1 MKAAD
6 WRSILSYSVQ
16 FRDKVFV
23 LNVDSDVLAS
33 DNYRNLLLDISVLQ
47 SLNIRVVLVHGASNQ
62 IRKLSA
68 EMNVPTTNVDGLGPT
83 DPATLQ
89 LAILAS
95 NRLSHEILEG
105 LNETDQRAV
114 ITNAV
119 VAHPVGIIH
128 GVDQQLTGKVENVD
142 VAFLDRML
150 NANIIPVLPPLGF
163 DGNGQTYRVNSDGV
177 ALEVSEALRASK
189 LMFISSSN
197 GLSDAG
203 KLSAQ
208 MSVSEAEDY
217 LRRHQA
223 DLPPDMV
230 SKLQHG
236 IRACKN
242 GVARVHI
249 IDGRQNEALLS
260 EIFTNE
266 GVGTMIYANEY
277 EAVRQA
283 KKKDAAKILGLIRTP
298 VEAEELLPRTRKD
311 LLTRIE
317 EFYLFELDRNIVGCV
332 GIKPYVMPNGERV
345 AELECLCV
353 AESHEN
359 QGIGRKM
366 MTFAE
371 QRAREMGMKRL
382 LALSTQTFAYFQQKG
397 AFQEGDVTMLPDER
411 RAKYEASG
419 RLSKILFKDLA

>member
-6 WRSILSYSVQ
+6 WRGILSYSVQ

-23 LNVDSDVLAS
+23 LNIDSDVMAS
-33 DNYRNLLLDISVLQ
+33 ENFRNLLLDISVLQ
-47 SLNIRVVLVHGASNQ
+47 SLGIRVVLVHGASHQ
-62 IRKLSA
+62 IRLLSG
-68 EMNVPTTNVDGLGPT
+68 EMHIPASNLDGMGPT

-89 LAILAS
+89 LAILAA

-105 LNETDQRAV
+105 LSETDQRAV
-114 ITNAV
+114 VTNAI
-119 VAHPVGIIH
+119 VAHPAGILH

-142 VAFLDRML
+142 TPFLERL
-150 NANIIPVLPPLGF
+150 LAANIIPILPPLGF

-189 LMFISSSN
+189 LMFITTSN
-197 GLSDAG
+197 GVSEAG
-203 KLSAQ
+203 HLSAQ
-208 MSVSEAEDY
+208 LAVTEAEEY
-217 LRRHQA
+217 VRRRQSE
-223 DLPPDMV
+223 LPPDMV

-249 IDGRQNEALLS
+249 IDGCQNEALLS

-266 GVGTMIYANEY
+266 GIGTMIHANAYA
-277 EAVRQA
+277 AIRRA
-283 KKKDAAKILGLIRTP
+283 KKKDAAAIQGLIRVP
-298 VEAEELLPRTRKD
+298 VASEELLPRSRRD
-311 LLTRIE
+311 LLARIE
-317 EFYLFELDRNIVGCV
+317 DFYLFELDRNIVGCV
-332 GIKPYVMPNGERV
+332 GIKPYPDAGAPV

-359 QGIGRKM
+359 QGIGRKL

-371 QRAREMGMKRL
+371 QKARELGIRRL
-382 LALSTQTFAYFQQKG
+382 LALSTQTFNYFLQKG
-397 AFQEGDVTMLPDER
+397 EFKEGDISMLPATR
-411 RAKYEASG
+411 RAAYEQSG
-419 RLSKILFKDLA
+419 RRSKILYKDLA